1 MSAKWEKTAASKVLD
16 VQKHQHGFSG
26 NQNKRRVYTKIS
38 STMQSRKQKENTCP
52 TEDHD
57 VPDMSS
63 QASLG
68 LVKGNEKKQK
78 HKRTASLT
86 DLRPEDKKKVAN
98 LIQELASLGAQKE
111 EIETILKK
119 ERHDFEGAIKDLV
132 NDQKAL
138 LLERQSVQSELNSCQ
153 QMLNQLQE
161 AVLHRPASR
170 SLLSS
175 RHGSDDQ
182 QSSNVVSDKRGS
194 DFDRHSAL
202 DDYINKH
209 NSTQESMDV
218 ASEVGSAVS
227 EDVRNP
233 R

>member
-111 EIETILKK
+111 EIETKK
-119 ERHDFEGAIKDLV
+119 YEFLRITGETVIAVIAFKPCCSDCMKIGLMRNINTFV
-132 NDQKAL
+132 
-138 LLERQSVQSELNSCQ
+138 R
-153 QMLNQLQE
+153 E
-161 AVLHRPASR
+161 AVEIPKHPCNNILNN
-170 SLLSS
+170 SS
-175 RHGSDDQ
+175 Q
-182 QSSNVVSDKRGS
+182 PCFSSSFV
-194 DFDRHSAL
+194 
-202 DDYINKH
+202 
-209 NSTQESMDV
+209 
-218 ASEVGSAVS
+218 
-227 EDVRNP
+227 
-233 R
+233 